1 MEIKSLWDDQIKYA
15 LPKLERTLIWYDWHP
30 YKSREVG
37 RDLQRRPQGKR
48 KPCGNRQ
55 WIDAAAS

>member
-37 RDLQRRPQGKR
+37 RDL
-48 KPCGNRQ
+48 
-55 WIDAAAS
+55 